1 MNFNEKTIL
10 VKLTILLCVLCDLVM
25 SKVSRAL
32 IGWPRSR
39 DPEAA
44 SDWSESRNVEW
55 LNPLDMTSDY
65 CIIRINEI
73 HSTARL
79 PHSGLASGQEG
90 WARWARRKYR
100 VSGGDPWVIVIM
112 WGEWEHGLC
121 RDQETRCCDGSKISE
136 SETVTNDQHQ
146 GSLLMSEP
154 IHTNIYSLYHWQ
166 FLDYWIYG
174 HGKNLLCFEIMTH
187 PPGAELSGVWSLNY
201 SAWKTVFVTCL

>member
-112 WGEWEHGLC
+112 WGEWEHGAVSWPGDSMLW
-121 RDQETRCCDGSKISE
+121 RIKNIWEWNCDKWPASRFTFDVRAHS
-136 SETVTNDQHQ
+136 H
-146 GSLLMSEP
+146 
-154 IHTNIYSLYHWQ
+154 
-166 FLDYWIYG
+166 
-174 HGKNLLCFEIMTH
+174 
-187 PPGAELSGVWSLNY
+187 
-201 SAWKTVFVTCL
+201 